1 VNKKQ
6 RGEKKEKVD
15 LNLFCDSCEKVNPC
29 YGEERE
35 EIFPVKGEE
44 IKIVSKVMVCSK
56 CGEDIYYDELEE
68 KNLEMAYE
76 KYREKK
82 GLLGPKEIKKIRK
95 KYGLSQRGISLLLG
109 WSPATIA
116 RYEAGSIPNKS
127 HNEQLRLFSEK
138 LDYAK
143 ELFEEKKQELNREDI
158 KRFSAFL
165 ERNEGEID
173 KKYFQN
179 HIIKKYS
186 GFPDGY
192 RGNRSFDLTKL
203 ENMIYYFI
211 YNERE
216 IVKSKLLKL
225 LWYSDFI
232 FFKKFNVSITGTPY
246 CKNHFGPIPFNH
258 ESIIAYLQEIN
269 AIEIKPH
276 PGPYEGEV
284 LSLNAEFEKGL
295 FFGEEIEV
303 MNYVLEK
310 FKGKS
315 AGDMSKISHEE
326 KAYKELPLKQLIPY
340 HYSKYI
346 ELA

>member
-1 VNKKQ
+1 MNKKQ
-6 RGEKKEKVD
+6 RGKKEGKIV
-15 LNLFCDSCEKVNPC
+15 LNLYCDSCRKSTPC
-29 YGEERE
+29 YSEERE

-44 IKIVSKVMVCSK
+44 IKIFSKVMFCSK
-56 CGEDIYYDELEE
+56 CGEDIYYDEFEE

-82 GLLGPKEIKKIRK
+82 GLLGPQEIKKIRK
-95 KYGLSQRGISLLLG
+95 NYGLSQRGISILLG

-127 HNEQLRLFSEK
+127 HNDQLRLFSEK

-143 ELFEEKKQELNREDI
+143 ELFEEKKQELNREDF

-165 ERNEGEID
+165 DEKEGEID
-173 KKYFQN
+173 IKYFQN

-186 GFPDGY
+186 VFPDVY
-192 RGNRSFDLTKL
+192 RGNRSFDLAKL

-211 YNERE
+211 CNERE

-232 FFKKFNVSITGTPY
+232 SHKKNKVSITGTPY
-246 CKNHFGPIPFNH
+246 CVNHFGPIPFNH

-276 PGPYEGEV
+276 PGPHEGDV
-284 LSLNAEFEKGL
+284 FSLNAKFEEDL

-303 MNYVLEK
+303 MKHVLEK
-310 FKGKS
+310 FKGKN

-326 KAYKELPLKQLIPY
+326 KAYKELALKQIIPY

-346 ELA
+346 ELV